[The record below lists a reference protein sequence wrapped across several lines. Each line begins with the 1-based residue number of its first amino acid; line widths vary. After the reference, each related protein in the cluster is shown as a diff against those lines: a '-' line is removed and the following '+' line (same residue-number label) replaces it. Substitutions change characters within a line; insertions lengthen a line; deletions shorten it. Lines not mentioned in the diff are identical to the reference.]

1 MAITTATGVL
11 DFNLGYIVPGSN
23 STWVGTTGT
32 TWDNLLSWN
41 PTPVN
46 PLIWVTEPID
56 FGTTDY
62 FNVSISATYT
72 GDLTKYEI
80 WTSSTGAFNGEETKF
95 TINEGDTNVTAFY
108 GRYVRVAAWV
118 YQTGSTTN
126 LQDLQI
132 KLTSQAID
140 ISKSDVSS
148 SGLPTWTSID
158 STATVGLAR
167 VLDIG
172 RRVSAVVN
180 VHLTPNY
187 VTTGSGGYSIPG
199 DNNQYFEQFD
209 YGQVTIPSIVR
220 KRIVTTATTVAS
232 GCGTAFILQNQNGD
246 VVNGTVDVRIRALPE
261 QYMLNGQ
268 LSTR

>member
-23 STWVGTTGT
+23 STWVGTTST
-32 TWDNLLSWN
+32 TWDNLTTWN
-41 PTPVN
+41 PTPVD
-46 PLIWVTEPID
+46 PLIWVPNVID
-56 FGTTDY
+56 FGTVDY
-62 FNVSISATYT
+62 FNISISSVYT
-72 GDLTKYEI
+72 GNLSKYEI
-80 WTSSTGAFNGEETKF
+80 WVSSTGAFNGEETKF
-95 TINEGDTNVTAFY
+95 TINEGDTNITAFY
-108 GRYVRVAAWV
+108 GQYVIVAAWI
-118 YQTGSTTN
+118 YQAGSTTD
-126 LQDLQI
+126 LRDLQVT
-132 KLTSQAID
+132 LTSKAID

-158 STATVGLAR
+158 STATVAQAR

-172 RRVSAVVN
+172 RKVSAVVN

-187 VTTGSGGYSIPG
+187 VTTGSSGYSIPG
-199 DNNQYFEQFD
+199 DNYEYFEQFN

-220 KRIVTTATTVAS
+220 KRIVTTATTITS

-261 QYMLNGQ
+261 QFMLNGQ

>member
-11 DFNLGYIVPGSN
+11 DYNLGYIVAGSN
-23 STWVGTTGT
+23 STWVGTTST
-32 TWDNLLSWN
+32 SWDNLTTWN

-56 FGTTDY
+56 FGSVDY
-62 FNVSISATYT
+62 FNVSISAVYV
-72 GDLTKYEI
+72 GSLTKYEI
-80 WTSSTGAFNGEETKF
+80 WVSSTGAFNGEETKF
-95 TINEGDTNVTAFY
+95 TINEGDINVTAFY
-108 GRYVRVAAWV
+108 GRFIRVAAWI
-118 YQTGSTTN
+118 YQTGASSN

-132 KLTSQAID
+132 KLTSQSID
-140 ISKSDVSS
+140 ISKSDIDTST
-148 SGLPTWTSID
+148 LPTWTSID
-158 STATVGLAR
+158 STATVAQAR

-172 RRVSAVVN
+172 RKVSAVIN

-187 VTTGSGGYSIPG
+187 VSTATNGYGIPG
-199 DNNQYFEQFD
+199 DQFQYFEQFD

-246 VVNGTVDVRIRALPE
+246 LVNGTVDVRIRALPE
-261 QYMLNGQ
+261 QFMLNGQ